1 MRQIETTVTG
11 GCQCGAVRYRATAM
25 LDNAHV
31 CHCRMCQK
39 AAGNVFAAL
48 VAAPNDALTFTR
60 GQPSA
65 FRSSAHVERG
75 FCGQCGTPLFF
86 RGTASG
92 RTNLMIGS
100 LDDPASFPVLTEM
113 GMESRIAWLP
123 DWPGIES
130 EGPTETSSPPG
141 SAAAIRSSN
150 RQHPDHDTADWPP
163 LSISSPG

>member
-1 MRQIETTVTG
+1 MRPIENTVTG

-39 AAGNVFAAL
+39 AGGNLFAAL

-60 GQPSA
+60 GKPGV

-75 FCGQCGTPLFF
+75 FCAQCGTPLFF
-86 RGTASG
+86 RDTTAG
-92 RTNLMIGS
+92 RTNLMMGS
-100 LDDPASFPVLTEM
+100 LDYPAAFPALSEM

-123 DWPGIES
+123 DWPDIPS
-130 EGPTETSSPPG
+130 EGTTGTSGPPG
-141 SAAAIRSSN
+141 WAAAIRTSN

-163 LSISSPG
+163 PASPAPG